1 MSQADLEWLQKQIS
15 LSPQQPVSV
24 DVAKQE
30 VRFGDR
36 VISAKVP
43 DGPRNQLVQG
53 TWDSTAVLLEAGAAI
68 EATAKKL
75 PYVSGY

>member
-1 MSQADLEWLQKQIS
+1 
-15 LSPQQPVSV
+15 V

-43 DGPRNQLVQG
+43 DGHP
-53 TWDSTAVLLEAGAAI
+53 DSCGKREVAHS
-68 EATAKKL
+68 
-75 PYVSGY
+75 SGW